1 MNTTDTINLEDIEF
15 INSFVFPLHTNLDK
29 KLLMYL
35 TIGGQQ
41 YGSPEDMPPNTIQ
54 QTEFPEELMGNYEMF
69 YGFHFDYEFHRGLPF
84 FIDNSYSII
93 KMDFFTFV
101 FKQNKY
107 HLFINRYV
115 NFEKNVWEELCKIF
129 PVLLNLYQRNNI
141 NLVIASYCGDLSIE
155 ELILRTKV
163 PNELL
168 IQDKVAFIPGGCGYY
183 KYKLFN
189 IDNKIYC
196 PFITLLNPDI
206 IINGGVKDYMIENY
220 SKSECEY
227 THRFVYYLYYMLMR
241 ENSDEYIKKVYGH
254 SDIYKLY
261 LDGKEN
267 LYQEL
272 LKLNAIFNIKYEELI
287 NYILS
292 DSYPD
297 NEVKRKVSILKEKS
311 L

>member
-1 MNTTDTINLEDIEF
+1 MNTTDTISNEDIEY
-15 INSFVFPLHTNLDK
+15 INSFVLPLHSNLNRK
-29 KLLMYL
+29 ILLYI

-41 YGSPEDMPPNTIQ
+41 YGSIDDFPNDIIK
-54 QTEFPEELMGNYEMF
+54 QTEFPEELLDKYQMF

-84 FIDNSYSII
+84 FIDESYNII

-101 FKQNKY
+101 FRDNQY
-107 HLFINRYV
+107 HLFINKYV
-115 NFEKNVWEELCKIF
+115 NFERNVWEELCRIF
-129 PVLLNLYQRNNI
+129 PVILNLYINNNT

-168 IQDKVAFIPGGCGYY
+168 VQDKVAFIPGGCGIY
-183 KYKLFN
+183 KYKLLN
-189 IDNKIYC
+189 IGNKIYC
-196 PFITLLNPDI
+196 PFITLFNPEI
-206 IINGGVKDYMIENY
+206 IINDIIKDYLIENY
-220 SKSECEY
+220 SRKECEY
-227 THRFVYYLYYMLMR
+227 VHRFVYYLYYMLMR
-241 ENSDEYIKKVYGH
+241 ENDDEYIKRLYGH

-272 LKLNAIFNIKYEELI
+272 LRLNAIFNIKYEELI
-287 NYILS
+287 NFILS
-292 DSYPD
+292 DGYPN
-297 NEVKRKVSILKEKS
+297 NEVKRKVGILKEKF